1 MSLSPCACSVHTH
14 CTFCD
19 GKDTPQAM
27 AEAAF
32 QAGVRYFGLS
42 SHSHTPLPEDEGTTL
57 PKDMAAYRET
67 VLRLR
72 AEYEGRMEIL
82 LGIELDNLSDVSP
95 AGFDYWI
102 GSAHHLRAPGGPHT
116 VDWDEAHLT
125 ACLEEAFH
133 GDGLAMAEAYYQEV
147 RRMAARR
154 PPILGHID
162 LVTKFNTGN
171 RFFDQ
176 SHPRYKQAALE
187 ALHTADPRWT
197 LLEINTGAMSRGYR
211 DAPYPELF
219 LLREWRAMGGQIILT
234 ADAHSA
240 SGILYAYGQSA
251 ELAKAAGYAQ
261 SVLLTAEGPVLCSL
275 LGAGTAGFPRI
286 PWKSI

>member
-147 RRMAARR
+147 RRMAARFSDQRTAPPPVATICPFRAQTSVKTSFSIFRKAPSPSCAKISGMDFPAVLTISPSRSTKGFPESLASSWPTVVLPLPGIPVKTRLVLSRQSWAMIRSVSLSGMFLSKNSSSARLAWATSMAR
-154 PPILGHID
+154 PP
-162 LVTKFNTGN
+162 V
-171 RFFDQ
+171 
-176 SHPRYKQAALE
+176 
-187 ALHTADPRWT
+187 
-197 LLEINTGAMSRGYR
+197 
-211 DAPYPELF
+211 
-219 LLREWRAMGGQIILT
+219 
-234 ADAHSA
+234 
-240 SGILYAYGQSA
+240 
-251 ELAKAAGYAQ
+251 
-261 SVLLTAEGPVLCSL
+261 
-275 LGAGTAGFPRI
+275 
-286 PWKSI
+286 

>member
-32 QAGVRYFGLS
+32 QAGARYFGFS

-133 GDGLAMAEAYYQEV
+133 GDGLALAEAYYQEV

-211 DAPYPELF
+211 SAPYPAPF
-219 LLREWRAMGGQIILT
+219 LLEAIRKKGGRICIT
-234 ADAHSA
+234 SDSHSA
-240 SGILYAYGQSA
+240 GTVTHAFPQAA
-251 ELAKAAGYAQ
+251 ELARDCGFRELW
-261 SVLLTAEGPVLCSL
+261 VLAEGGFRP
-275 LGAGTAGFPRI
+275 AGLEAHLA
-286 PWKSI
+286 